1 MSAYFEGLE
10 AHNMAHDPKA
20 SNRQPA
26 TPEFRAQMQR
36 LFDAEKKKGAR

>member
-1 MSAYFEGLE
+1 MSAYFEALE
-10 AHNMAHDPKA
+10 AHNAAHDPKA

-36 LFDAEKKKGAR
+36 LFEAEKQKGPR